1 MQIPAGLM
9 HTTSKLALARSSA
22 PPPILLVFEDV
33 FIPGGRSAAQE
44 PFSLLA
50 NLGRVPMKCYYCDGT
65 GKCQFDYPRPGSGKD
80 GNGEKEYYCS
90 GSGKCDHCGG
100 SGWLNTRI
108 VIIGMN

>member
-1 MQIPAGLM
+1 MHIHSGLM
-9 HTTSKLALARSSA
+9 HTTSNRALAISQRIA
-22 PPPILLVFEDV
+22 PPALPAFEDV
-33 FIPGGRSAAQE
+33 FIPSGRPATQE
-44 PFSLLA
+44 PFSLLD

-100 SGWLNTRI
+100 SGWLNTRT
-108 VIIGMN
+108 IIRMN